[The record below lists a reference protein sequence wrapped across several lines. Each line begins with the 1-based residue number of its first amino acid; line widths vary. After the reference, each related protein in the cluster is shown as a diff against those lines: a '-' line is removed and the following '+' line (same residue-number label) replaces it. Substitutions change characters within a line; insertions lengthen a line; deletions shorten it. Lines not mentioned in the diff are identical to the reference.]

1 MLEKY
6 IKAVLYAYPLL
17 KTVEEDYAE
26 HIRNKAL
33 LSYNSRLTTQELAE
47 YLAGEILH
55 KSRLVWLKEVI
66 EQTMARLSE
75 TERALLAIRYFGKNR
90 KLYLRGLERKGE
102 DPLLW
107 SERKYFRM
115 QQRLGE
121 KVSSMLKIAGVTKAL
136 FDSELAEIDIFRKI
150 CKYIEK
156 ADALAQRGKCGEGL
170 SLRKA
175 CAHSSA
181 S

>member
-1 MLEKY
+1 M
-6 IKAVLYAYPLL
+6 KAVLYAYPLL

-26 HIRNKAL
+26 HIKNKAV

-66 EQTMARLSE
+66 EQTLARLSE
-75 TERALLAIRYFGKNR
+75 MERALLKIRYFGKNR
-90 KLYLRGLERKGE
+90 KRCLQGLGQAFPKGE
-102 DPLLW
+102 SPLEW

-115 QQRLGE
+115 QQRVGE
-121 KVSSMLKIAGVTKAL
+121 KTVAMLKLAGVTRTL
-136 FDSELAEIDIFRKI
+136 FDRELAEIDIFRKI
-150 CKYIEK
+150 CRYIDRQEK
-156 ADALAQRGKCGEGL
+156 SESCG
-170 SLRKA
+170 
-175 CAHSSA
+175 HSSV